1 MSSPSPLLSVRV
13 VLLPSLLTPDDV
25 AHRVVVAF
33 DLLRATTTLA
43 AALSAGITS
52 LQLHPTLD
60 SARSAHA
67 ASLPSNPT
75 SLLIGEEKCLKP
87 ADFHLGNSPSQFTPD
102 HANRSAHIA
111 TTNGTR
117 ALLLPYTLAQPHAQP
132 LAVLAGSLS
141 NRLAIAKACLHLCTS
156 AAPPT
161 SSGGGNSGGGAAGN
175 SGGGVAGGVGGVT
188 LLCAGTEGQPSYED
202 LLGCGAVLESFVNLH
217 CLGPVNDAALMAMG
231 TWTWSAAGIVR
242 AKPNEPAYPAGFRL
256 AQGAKNLISAG
267 LPHDVETAARVDTL
281 SLVPTVSPTG
291 LVTRLQLP

>member
-13 VLLPSLLTPDDV
+13 VLLPSLLTADDV

-33 DLLRATTTLA
+33 DVLRATTTLA

-52 LQLHPTLD
+52 LQLHPTLA

-67 ASLPSNPT
+67 ASLPSNPP

-102 HANRSAHIA
+102 HAHRSAHIA

-117 ALLLPYTLAQPHAQP
+117 ALLLPYTLAQP

-156 AAPPT
+156 ATPPTPPT
-161 SSGGGNSGGGAAGN
+161 SSGGGAGEVGGKSG
-175 SGGGVAGGVGGVT
+175 GGVGGVT

-256 AQGAKNLISAG
+256 AQGAKNLIAAG
-267 LPHDVETAARVDTL
+267 LAHDVETAARVDTL

-291 LVTRLQLP
+291 QVTPLQLP